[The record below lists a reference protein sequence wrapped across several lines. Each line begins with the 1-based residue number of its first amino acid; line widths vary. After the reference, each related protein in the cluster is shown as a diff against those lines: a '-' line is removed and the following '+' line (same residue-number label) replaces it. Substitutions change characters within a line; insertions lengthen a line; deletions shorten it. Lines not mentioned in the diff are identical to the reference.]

1 MPRGRVRIELP
12 PKPCEA
18 DGCTTLF
25 ERRTNQTTTQFHRQ
39 RFCSPTCSAAHQ
51 DRPTRAAKD
60 TCTKGLHPMTGDNV
74 HVDARGIRRC
84 KACIQARD
92 AKRADRQPGARSTR
106 PAKRKPAPVVAA
118 LPGARW
124 RPDGWPDQ
132 PRTSYAGQAS

>member
-12 PKPCEA
+12 PKPCAA

-25 ERRTNQTTTQFHRQ
+25 ERRTNQTTTQYHRQ
-39 RFCSPTCSAAHQ
+39 RFCSPACSAAHQ

-74 HVDARGIRRC
+74 HVGADGSRRC

-92 AKRADRQPGARSTR
+92 AKRAARQPGTRSTR
-106 PAKRKPAPVVAA
+106 KAVTQAPIVAA
-118 LPGARW
+118 LPGQRW
-124 RPDGWPDQ
+124 RPDGWADQ
-132 PRTSYAGQAS
+132 PRTSTAGQAS